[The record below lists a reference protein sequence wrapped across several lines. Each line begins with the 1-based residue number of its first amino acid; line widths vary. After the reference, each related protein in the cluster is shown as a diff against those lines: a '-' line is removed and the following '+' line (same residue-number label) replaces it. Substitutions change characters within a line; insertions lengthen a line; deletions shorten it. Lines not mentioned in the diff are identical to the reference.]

1 MLSSKI
7 GLCIEK
13 NVSIKKILIFSII
26 FCLLFPA
33 SSVYGHG
40 LGIDTISSIS
50 IQEKQFSVSIEM
62 PMYFEND
69 QEQITITATD
79 NETDENVKNVTYL
92 IGIFYK
98 NEMILRNYF
107 FAENGILPIVVTPTD
122 DGSIEII
129 GQQDSLL
136 GAWYGTESNPVE
148 ITGPLFNSGGLYT
161 FEIEVRTIDEPT
173 NIIENSGVYNAD
185 LTIVESVSF
194 PQKDQNNKDVEFS
207 TKSYFDS
214 VSNFYYNFEAKEVT
228 FEMPFDWNES
238 QMSHVSVVHVETHF
252 PKDFAEFL
260 NPSYSGYANGIKLFK
275 SSVTVDDYTYDDERT
290 VHFVLLQD
298 HLRFLKN
305 EMRAS
310 EQPLPDNIVFKLSAS
325 EETKFPLIAYTA
337 SEDFKINLA
346 WDPMNIE
353 AGVPT
358 NFVFTIRDSY
368 TDSPMRLSDYT
379 FVIIQKNEEIHRI
392 SGNAEVGGDFEK
404 FTFSKDQTGPTVI
417 KFENIRNTGQETEFA
432 LVVVEEAVGKE
443 VVEEE
448 TVVEEVVATQESE
461 EGGGCLIATAAY
473 GSELAPQVQQL
484 RELRDNQL
492 LQTESGSAFMGT
504 FNDIYYTFS
513 PTIADME
520 RENPVFKE
528 IVKAGLTP
536 MLSTLSI
543 MENANSE
550 SEVLGLGLSVIALNL
565 GMYIGLPA
573 FGIVKVI
580 QSRKN

>member
-1 MLSSKI
+1 MLLS
-7 GLCIEK
+7 
-13 NVSIKKILIFSII
+13 KKIIIFSLI

-69 QEQITITATD
+69 QEKITITATD
-79 NETDENVKNVTYL
+79 NETDGNVNNVTYL
-92 IGIFYK
+92 IGIFY
-98 NEMILRNYF
+98 NDEMILRNYF
-107 FAENGILPIVVTPTD
+107 FTENGVLPIIVTPTNNGD
-122 DGSIEII
+122 ITIKGE
-129 GQQDSLL
+129 QDSLL
-136 GAWYGTESNPVE
+136 GAWSGTESNPVE

-173 NIIENSGVYNAD
+173 NVIENSGVYEAD

-214 VSNFYYNFEAKEVT
+214 ISNFNYDSEDKEVT

-238 QMSHVSVVHVETHF
+238 KMSHVSVVHVETHF

-260 NPSYSGYANGIKLFK
+260 SPSYVGYVNDIKLFK
-275 SSVTVDDYTYDDERT
+275 SSVTVDDYTYDNDRT

-305 EMRAS
+305 EMRES

-325 EETKFPLIAYTA
+325 QETKFPLIAY
-337 SEDFKINLA
+337 SESEEFKVNLA
-346 WDPMNIE
+346 WDPKDIE
-353 AGVPT
+353 SGVAT

-379 FVIIQKNEEIHRI
+379 FVIIQNNEEIYRT
-392 SGNAEVGGDFEK
+392 SGNAAVGGDYEK
-404 FTFSKDQTGPTVI
+404 FTFAKDQTGPTVI

-432 LVVVEEAVGKE
+432 LVVVPGSGIE
-443 VVEEE
+443 VSSDEQKITENK
-448 TVVEEVVATQESE
+448 SE
-461 EGGGCLIATAAY
+461 ENGGGCLIATAAY
-473 GSELAPQVQQL
+473 GSELSPQVQLL
-484 RELRDNQL
+484 REIRDNQL
-492 LQTESGSAFMGT
+492 LNTEAGSAFMGT
-504 FNDIYYTFS
+504 FNDVYYSFS
-513 PTIADME
+513 PVIADLE
-520 RENPVFKE
+520 RESPLFKE
-528 IVKAGLTP
+528 VVKLGLTP
-536 MLSTLSI
+536 MLSSLAI
-543 MENANSE
+543 MENAESE
-550 SEVLGLGLSVIALNL
+550 SEVISLGLSVIALNL
-565 GMYIGLPA
+565 GMYLGIPAIVIIG
-573 FGIVKVI
+573 IK
-580 QSRKN
+580 SRK

>member
-1 MLSSKI
+1 MRISLS
-7 GLCIEK
+7 L
-13 NVSIKKILIFSII
+13 KKLLIFSII

-98 NEMILRNYF
+98 DEMILRNYF

-194 PQKDQNNKDVEFS
+194 AQKDQNNKDVEFS

-228 FEMPFDWNES
+228 FEMPFDWSES

-260 NPSYSGYANGIKLFK
+260 SPSYVGYANGIKLFK

-310 EQPLPDNIVFKLSAS
+310 EEPLPDNIVFKLSAS

-432 LVVVEEAVGKE
+432 LVVVEGTVGKE
-443 VVEEE
+443 VVEEA
-448 TVVEEVVATQESE
+448 VVEEVVATQESE
-461 EGGGCLIATAAY
+461 EGGGCLIATATY
-473 GSELAPQVQQL
+473 GSELAPQVQLL
-484 RELRDNQL
+484 REIRDNQL
-492 LQTESGSAFMGT
+492 MNTESGKSFISG
-504 FNDIYYTFS
+504 FNDLYYTFS

-536 MLSTLSI
+536 MLSTLAI

-573 FGIVKVI
+573 FGILKLYQI
-580 QSRKN
+580 RKN

>member
-1 MLSSKI
+1 MLSITK
-7 GLCIEK
+7 
-13 NVSIKKILIFSII
+13 VLIFSMI

-50 IQEKQFSVSIEM
+50 IQEKQISVSIEM
-62 PMYFEND
+62 PMYFENP
-69 QEQITITATD
+69 QEKITITATD
-79 NETDENVKNVTYL
+79 NETDETAKNVTYL
-92 IGIFYK
+92 IGIFY
-98 NEMILRNYF
+98 NDEMILRNYF
-107 FAENGILPIVVTPTD
+107 FTENGVLPIIVNPTD
-122 DGSIEII
+122 NGDITII

-136 GAWYGTESNPVE
+136 GAWSGTESNPVE

-173 NIIENSGVYNAD
+173 NVIENSGVYEAD

-194 PQKDQNNKDVEFS
+194 PQKDQNNVDVEFS

-214 VSNFYYNFEAKEVT
+214 ISNFNYDSNAKEVT
-228 FEMPFDWNES
+228 FEMPFDWNETK
-238 QMSHVSVVHVETHF
+238 MSHVSVVHVETHF

-260 NPSYSGYANGIKLFK
+260 SPSYVGYVNGIKLFK
-275 SSVTVDDYTYDDERT
+275 SSVTVDDYTYDNDRT

-298 HLRFLKN
+298 HLRYLKN
-305 EMRAS
+305 EMRES

-325 EETKFPLIAYTA
+325 QETKFPLIAY
-337 SEDFKINLA
+337 SESEEFKVNLA
-346 WDPMNIE
+346 WDPKDIE

-379 FVIIQKNEEIHRI
+379 FVIMQNNEEIHRV
-392 SGNAEVGGDFEK
+392 SDNAAVGGDFEK
-404 FTFSKDQTGPTVI
+404 FTFSEDQTGPTVI

-432 LVVVEEAVGKE
+432 LVVVDKTFGEKK
-443 VVEEE
+443 VVEEI
-448 TVVEEVVATQESE
+448 VVSNQESTE

-473 GSELAPQVQQL
+473 GSEMAPQVQLL
-484 RELRDNQL
+484 REIRDNQL
-492 LQTESGSAFMGT
+492 MNTESGSAFMSS
-504 FNDIYYTFS
+504 FNELYYTFS

-520 RENPVFKE
+520 RENPMFKE

-565 GMYIGLPA
+565 GMYIAAPA
-573 FGIVKVI
+573 MMFYGISKKVKSVKL
-580 QSRKN
+580 S

>member
-1 MLSSKI
+1 LRISLS
-7 GLCIEK
+7 L
-13 NVSIKKILIFSII
+13 KKLLIFSII

-98 NEMILRNYF
+98 DEMILRNYF

-228 FEMPFDWNES
+228 FEMPFDWSES

-260 NPSYSGYANGIKLFK
+260 SPSYSGYANGIKLFK

-310 EQPLPDNIVFKLSAS
+310 EEPLPDNIVFKLSAS

-461 EGGGCLIATAAY
+461 EGGGCLIATATY
-473 GSELAPQVQQL
+473 GSEMSNEVQQL

-492 LQTESGSAFMGT
+492 LQTESGKQFMGT
-504 FNDIYYTFS
+504 FNDIYYSFS
-513 PTIADME
+513 PLIADYE
-520 RENPVFKE
+520 RENSYFKE
-528 IVKAGLTP
+528 AVKLAITP
-536 MLSTLSI
+536 MLSSLAI

-550 SEVLGLGLSVIALNL
+550 SEVLGLGLSVIVLNL
-565 GMYIGLPA
+565 GMYLGVPA
-573 FGIVKVI
+573 FGILKLYQI
-580 QSRKN
+580 RKN

>member
-1 MLSSKI
+1 MLSIPK
-7 GLCIEK
+7 
-13 NVSIKKILIFSII
+13 VLIFLMIA
-26 FCLLFPA
+26 CLIFPA

-62 PMYFEND
+62 PMYFENE

-79 NETDENVKNVTYL
+79 NETDENVNNVTYL

-98 NEMILRNYF
+98 DEMILRNYF
-107 FAENGILPIVVTPTD
+107 FAENGVLPIVVTPTD
-122 DGSIEII
+122 DGDITINGE
-129 GQQDSLL
+129 QDSLL
-136 GAWYGTESNPVE
+136 GAWSGTESNPVE

-173 NIIENSGVYNAD
+173 NVIENSGVYEAD

-214 VSNFYYNFEAKEVT
+214 ISNFNYDSEDKEVT

-238 QMSHVSVVHVETHF
+238 KMSHVSVVHVETHF

-260 NPSYSGYANGIKLFK
+260 SPSYVGYVNDIKLFK
-275 SSVTVDDYTYDDERT
+275 SSVTVDDYTYDNDRT

-305 EMRAS
+305 EMRES

-325 EETKFPLIAYTA
+325 QETKFPLIAY
-337 SEDFKINLA
+337 SESEEFKVNLA
-346 WDPMNIE
+346 WDPKDIE
-353 AGVPT
+353 SGVAT

-379 FVIIQKNEEIHRI
+379 FVIIQNNEEIYRT
-392 SGNAEVGGDFEK
+392 SGNAAVGGDYEK
-404 FTFSKDQTGPTVI
+404 FTFAKDQTGPTVI

-432 LVVVEEAVGKE
+432 LVVVPGSGIE
-443 VVEEE
+443 VSSDEQKITENK
-448 TVVEEVVATQESE
+448 SE
-461 EGGGCLIATAAY
+461 ENGGGCLIATAAY
-473 GSELAPQVQQL
+473 GSELSPQVQLL
-484 RELRDNQL
+484 REIRDNQL
-492 LQTESGSAFMGT
+492 LNTEAGTAFMGT
-504 FNDIYYTFS
+504 FNDVYYSFS
-513 PTIADME
+513 PYIADME
-520 RENPVFKE
+520 RESPMFKE
-528 IVKAGLTP
+528 AVKLGLTP
-536 MLSTLSI
+536 MLSSLAI
-543 MENANSE
+543 MENAESE
-550 SEVLGLGLSVIALNL
+550 SEVISLGLSVIALNL
-565 GMYIGLPA
+565 GMYLAIPA
-573 FGIVKVI
+573 IVIVGIK
-580 QSRKN
+580 SRK